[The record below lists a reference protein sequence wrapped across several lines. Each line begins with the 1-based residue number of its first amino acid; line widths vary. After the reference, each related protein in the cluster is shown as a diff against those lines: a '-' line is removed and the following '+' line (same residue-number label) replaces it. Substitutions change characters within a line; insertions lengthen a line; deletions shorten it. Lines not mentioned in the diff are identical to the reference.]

1 MPAGRAR
8 RGAAQRGEEL
18 RKQILAAEE
27 APLEAKPHAPR
38 GGVKRLAPPRT
49 AAELDG
55 ACSGRAARHRADAA
69 APHGPC
75 QLGATRFGVPRS
87 LGPVAPRRSRLAL
100 RRSSGGDS
108 SDGEDEEGEGGRR
121 RGAALT
127 PEEREAKRLRRLMR
141 NRASAQQARE
151 RKRDW
156 MAGIEERASTLEE
169 RVAALNNQVNALERT
184 NWTLRSLIKT
194 ATASAAAAPR
204 SEEPVVIMVRA
215 PQTFLFDEAGV
226 PTQPAP
232 MPVMAGG
239 AA

>member
-1 MPAGRAR
+1 MDFFDKMATSLKELGSSSKKKAMPAG
-8 RGAAQRGEEL
+8 
-18 RKQILAAEE
+18 
-27 APLEAKPHAPR
+27 
-38 GGVKRLAPPRT
+38 GG
-49 AAELDG
+49 
-55 ACSGRAARHRADAA
+55 H
-69 APHGPC
+69 
-75 QLGATRFGVPRS
+75 
-87 LGPVAPRRSRLAL
+87 
-100 RRSSGGDS
+100 
-108 SDGEDEEGEGGRR
+108 R

-194 ATASAAAAPR
+194 ATATAAAAPR

-215 PQTFLFDEAGV
+215 PQTFLFDEAGA
-226 PTQPAP
+226 PTQHADAAHQV
-232 MPVMAGG
+232 PVMAGG